1 MSVVI
6 KKEVESAIF
15 TGIELLPDMSDQQF
29 QCWVQL
35 LESRI
40 GMVLPLE
47 RRSFLTTNLG
57 LRMREIGIKDYSE
70 YYNLLTRT
78 QDGVREWQILVDRV
92 TVHETRF
99 NRHPN
104 SLEVIEAYI
113 RDKKVD
119 PASGR
124 VNIEIWSTAC
134 ATGEE
139 AFTLAM
145 CADRALSA
153 RPDSGYFGVMATDIS
168 QSSLQD
174 GRRAVYSKRRMKDL
188 APELVD
194 GYFEPA
200 GVDLYR
206 VVDSLR
212 RRVCFSCVNIM
223 NLDQTPMGGMDIIY
237 CQNLLIYF
245 DRPKREKIVNKLVEY
260 LLPGGLLILGSGEI
274 IGWHNDKVR
283 KVKDSH
289 TLAFQRLG

>member
-1 MSVVI
+1 LSVVT
-6 KKEVESAIF
+6 KKEAEPTLF
-15 TGIELLPDMSDQQF
+15 TGIEQLPEMDDMQF
-29 QCWVQL
+29 QRWVQL
-35 LESRI
+35 LEMRI
-40 GMVLPLE
+40 GMVLPPE

-57 LRMREIGIKDYSE
+57 MRMREIGLKDYDK

-78 QDGVREWQILVDRV
+78 QEGIREWQILVDRV

-99 NRHPN
+99 NRHPR
-104 SLEVIEAYI
+104 SLEMIKAYI
-113 RDKKVD
+113 RDKKAD
-119 PASGR
+119 RASGR

-145 CADRALSA
+145 CADKTLLERS
-153 RPDSGYFGVMATDIS
+153 DSGYFGIMATDIS
-168 QSSLQD
+168 QSSLKD
-174 GRRAVYSKRRMKDL
+174 GRRSVYSKRRMKDL
-188 APELVD
+188 SSELIET
-194 GYFEPA
+194 YFEPA
-200 GVDLYR
+200 GVDQYR

-223 NLDQTPMGGMDIIY
+223 DMGPTPMGGMDIIY

-245 DRPKREKIVNKLVEY
+245 DRPKREQIINKLVEY

-274 IGWHNDKVR
+274 IGWRNNKVS

-289 TLAFQRLG
+289 TLAFKRLS

>member
-1 MSVVI
+1 MSVVT
-6 KKEVESAIF
+6 KNEVASTAF
-15 TGIELLPDMSDQQF
+15 TGVELLPDMDDQQF
-29 QCWVQL
+29 QNWVKL

-40 GMVLPLE
+40 GMVLPPE

-57 LRMREIGIKDYSE
+57 LRMREIGVKDYDE
-70 YYNLLTRT
+70 YYDLLTRT
-78 QDGVREWQILVDRV
+78 QEGVREWQILVDRV

-99 NRHPN
+99 NRHPS
-104 SLEVIEAYI
+104 SLELIQEYI
-113 RDKKVD
+113 KNKKVD

-139 AFTLAM
+139 AYTLAM
-145 CADRALSA
+145 CADKALSA
-153 RPDSGYFGVMATDIS
+153 RPDSGYFGIMATDIS

-174 GRRAVYSKRRMKDL
+174 GRRSVYSKRRMKDL
-188 APELVD
+188 SPDLIDA
-194 GYFEPA
+194 YFEPA
-200 GVDLYR
+200 GVDQYR

-212 RRVCFSCVNIM
+212 RRVCFSCM
-223 NLDQTPMGGMDIIY
+223 NVMNMDQTPMGGMDIIY

-245 DRPKREKIVNKLVEY
+245 DRPKRERIVNRLVEH

-274 IGWHNDKVR
+274 IGWRNDKVS

-289 TLAFQRLG
+289 TLAFQRLS